1 MYEAGQIERLAKD
14 EKAAKERVAHFQLGV
29 FGLLDDEL
37 LLAEIAESAAAV
49 GHPSRRRHG
58 GAVSA
63 GCGVNA
69 SNNLAVPQSYV
80 PALTGLCVCP
90 FFYVPA
96 LKSQLY
102 GHSATFFFDFIKF
115 GFIFCFKSIKFD
127 LKPNTKTNFL
137 FLRHGKTESN
147 LNRIP
152 RTCNPP
158 PLRPLR
164 RGTPAEPCRGD
175 HCDNGMV
182 KK

>member
-90 FFYVPA
+90 FFMHLPSKANSMAIV
-96 LKSQLY
+96 QR
-102 GHSATFFFDFIKF
+102 FFDFIKS
-115 GFIFCFKSIKFD
+115 GFIFCYKSIKFD

-164 RGTPAEPCRGD
+164 CRTPAEPCRGG
-175 HCDNGMV
+175 HCGNGMV
-182 KK
+182 EK